1 MDQFNG
7 SIVEVMSKS
16 RFTYGK
22 FAASALIAA
31 LAWDASALPVAEGGG
46 NTVPHAAPAARLAQT
61 APSKEDRNQYQG
73 LHAAVARG
81 DIAALRRFIAAKA
94 DLDARDGHGRTALMV
109 AAHRRDLK
117 AADLLMKAGADVNA
131 LDVESYDVL
140 TIASV
145 LNDLA
150 MVRLAIASGADARL
164 ITSPYEGTA
173 LIAAA
178 HLGHAGVVRAL
189 IAAKAP
195 LDHVNNLGWTA
206 LIESIVLG
214 DGGPNHVA
222 TLRALVDAGADVN
235 LADATGV
242 KPLTLASQRGHDA
255 QVRILEK
262 AGARP

>member
-7 SIVEVMSKS
+7 SVVEVMSKS
-16 RFTYGK
+16 RLSYSV
-22 FAASALIAA
+22 FAAPALIAA
-31 LAWDASALPVAEGGG
+31 LAWDASALPVADGVGG
-46 NTVPHAAPAARLAQT
+46 TLPHAAPAVRLAQT
-61 APSKEDRNQYQG
+61 APSVEERKKYQG
-73 LHAAVARG
+73 LHAAAAQG
-81 DIAALRRFIAAKA
+81 DIAAIRRFIAAKA
-94 DLDARDGHGRTALMV
+94 DLNARDGHGRTPLMV

-145 LNDLA
+145 LNDRA
-150 MVRLAIASGADARL
+150 MVRLATALGADAGL
-164 ITSPYEGTA
+164 VTSPYEGTA

-178 HLGHAGVVRAL
+178 HLGHAAVVRAL
-189 IAAKAP
+189 IVAKAP

-206 LIESIVLG
+206 LIEAIVLG

-242 KPLTLASQRGHDA
+242 RPLTLARQRGHDA
-255 QVRILEK
+255 QARILEK
-262 AGARP
+262 AGAKP

>member
-1 MDQFNG
+1 
-7 SIVEVMSKS
+7 
-16 RFTYGK
+16 
-22 FAASALIAA
+22 
-31 LAWDASALPVAEGGG
+31 
-46 NTVPHAAPAARLAQT
+46 
-61 APSKEDRNQYQG
+61 
-73 LHAAVARG
+73 
-81 DIAALRRFIAAKA
+81 AKA
-94 DLDARDGHGRTALMV
+94 DLNARDCHGRTALMV

-150 MVRLAIASGADARL
+150 MVRLAIASGADAGL

-222 TLRALVDAGADVN
+222 TLRALVDGGADVN

-242 KPLTLASQRGHDA
+242 KPLTLASQRGHAA
-255 QVRILEK
+255 QARILEK
-262 AGARP
+262 AGAKP